1 MRAAGRG
8 NPPGSPGREGSA
20 RRVPRGM
27 VTAELAVSLLSATV
41 LVCLAAWVVGLVSLQ
56 GSCRSSASEIA
67 DQLARGDTAVAAK
80 ARRNVPQ
87 GATVSTSTSA
97 GWVRVRVAAERS
109 MGRVGPITVVGT
121 ASAPL
126 EPGQTP

>member
-1 MRAAGRG
+1 MIHKTQD
-8 NPPGSPGREGSA
+8 SPHGHAEASA
-20 RRVPRGM
+20 D
-27 VTAELAVSLLSATV
+27 A
-41 LVCLAAWVVGLVSLQ
+41 LAASLF
-56 GSCRSSASEIA
+56 SEVFIA
-67 DQLARGDTAVAAK
+67 DQLARGDKAVAAK
-80 ARRNVPQ
+80 ARGNVPQ

-97 GWVRVRVAAERS
+97 GWVRVRVSAERS

>member
-1 MRAAGRG
+1 
-8 NPPGSPGREGSA
+8 
-20 RRVPRGM
+20 M
-27 VTAELAVSLLSATV
+27 VTAELAVSLLAAAV
-41 LVCLAAWVVGLVSLQ
+41 LVCLAAWAVGLVSLQ

-67 DQLARGDTAVAAK
+67 DQLARGDTSVAAK
-80 ARRNVPQ
+80 ARHNVPQ

-97 GWVRVRVAAERS
+97 GWVRVRVSAERS